1 LNVAL
6 VGIAGPSGSGKTSLA
21 QALVDHFGPESTTL
35 VPLDAYYRDL
45 SDLEPRLRRLRNFD
59 SPESLDEKL
68 MIRQLGGLEQGRSV
82 ELPVYRFD
90 THSRAPRGA
99 LVAPAGTVVVEGL
112 FALYWARVRDL
123 LKLKVFVDVDDGVAL
138 SRRIERDVRD
148 RGRSPETVLRQYEQ
162 TVRPMYER
170 YVLPTKDHAD
180 LVLDG
185 TRPIDDLVS
194 ELRARWPVRAVR
206 G

>member
-21 QALVDHFGPESTTL
+21 RALVDHFGPEATTL

-45 SDLEPRLRRLRNFD
+45 ADLEPGLRRLRNFD
-59 SPESLDEKL
+59 SPEALDADL
-68 MIRQLGGLEQGRSV
+68 MIRQLGGLACGRSV

-90 THSRAPRGA
+90 THTRAPRGR
-99 LVAPAGTVVVEGL
+99 LMAPAGTVLVEGL
-112 FALYWARVRDL
+112 FTLYWARLRDL
-123 LKLKVFVDVDDGVAL
+123 LKLKVFVDIDAEVAL
-138 SRRIERDVRD
+138 SRRIERDVQE
-148 RGRSPETVLRQYEQ
+148 RGRTPDSVRAQYQQ

-170 YVLPTKDHAD
+170 HVLPTRDHAD

-185 TRPIDDLVS
+185 ARPLEELVS
-194 ELRARWPVRAVR
+194 ELSARWPVRAVR